1 MDNWDTRDP
10 QDEQTDPEVL
20 GPAAEEGSE
29 PSDEAA
35 RVPVED
41 ASGPVDSADEVEAA
55 ARESPGESPQW
66 ASSRLPWEVADSV
79 AAGAATG
86 REPAPRSAPADLDE
100 PAAEPAPARRRSFA
114 VPVLIALVVVVVAA
128 AGGAAYYF
136 HTQAAQRKA
145 ALEAAVQAVSLTASP
160 EFADTIEQRLAP
172 IRRAIDEGKYD
183 VATNRLSHIMRDVA
197 PAEAGGKPGAGGLGG
212 GVFGGPTGAP
222 GGPAAPGAGG
232 GRPGPPGPSGP
243 SGGPGTQGPPAEA
256 ADLPP
261 AAMAFFE
268 ANPDLAQTVGQANM
282 AGLKLSEM
290 GGNVNKLRKIREAI
304 IEAARLHDK
313 DKVIA
318 LLGDFQKELQA
329 QAGRLR
335 PGTGRM
341 PGRPGTRPQRGRP
354 QARPMPPRE
363 LMALVQEVNTEM
375 RQAQREGKDLR
386 KAAGLMQQAERAGA
400 VGHFSKAMEFTREA
414 LKAIRSAPR
423 LPPQPELFSNPL
435 VAMFLDLMH
444 VEDTDLAG
452 TLATLRKTL
461 DEAGEA
467 AVTGLRAAIQEA
479 ADTLTRV
486 GARRQAFS
494 KRLQEIRGSQKPSPE
509 EEKQATA
516 QMRKK
521 VDEARGELAD
531 ILTQSRELD
540 PEQFAQRKEKIVD
553 SILEALFGPAG
564 PPSSGAGGTRLVRL
578 PTTEERVRD
587 KLLSASDPYLE
598 VLADPEKNELATTT
612 GELFRKARAHLAA
625 REYEQAE
632 GLVDEGL
639 RLLGIPVKPRPEET
653 SEALDDTSPEPP
665 DAALP
670 TGVSEQTGE
679 ARPARGEPDPGAE
692 PVSEPRPAD
701 ENQTRQAPDA
711 SPEP

>member
-1 MDNWDTRDP
+1 MDNWDTTDP
-10 QDEQTDPEVL
+10 QDERTGPEGF

-29 PSDEAA
+29 PSEEGAG
-35 RVPVED
+35 VPVED
-41 ASGPVDSADEVEAA
+41 ASAPVDGAAEVETVAQ
-55 ARESPGESPQW
+55 EPPGESPEEPPQW
-66 ASSRLPWEVADSV
+66 TSSRLPWEVADSV
-79 AAGAATG
+79 AGGAANG
-86 REPAPRSAPADLDE
+86 REPAPWAAPAAVDE
-100 PAAEPAPARRRSFA
+100 PAPEPPPARRRSFA
-114 VPVLIALVVVVVAA
+114 VPVLVAFVLVVVIA

-136 HTQAAQRKA
+136 HAQAAQRKA

-197 PAEAGGKPGAGGLGG
+197 PAEAGGKPGAGGPGS
-212 GVFGGPTGAP
+212 GVFGGPPTAP

-232 GRPGPPGPSGP
+232 GEPTPPGPPGA
-243 SGGPGTQGPPAEA
+243 QGPPAEA

-290 GGNVNKLRKIREAI
+290 GGDVGKLRKIREAI

-329 QAGRLR
+329 QAGKLR
-335 PGTGRM
+335 PGSGRM
-341 PGRPGTRPQRGRP
+341 PGRPGMRPQRDGPR
-354 QARPMPPRE
+354 ARPMPPRE
-363 LMALVQEVNTEM
+363 LMALVQEVNAEM
-375 RQAQREGKDLR
+375 QQAQREGKDLR
-386 KAAGLMQQAERAGA
+386 KAAGLMQQAERAGS
-400 VGHFSKAMEFTREA
+400 VGHFAKAMEFTREA

-452 TLATLRKTL
+452 TLAALRKTL

-467 AVTGLRAAIQEA
+467 AVTGLRKAIEEA

-494 KRLQEIRGSQKPSPE
+494 KRLQEIRGGQAPSPE
-509 EEKQATA
+509 EQKQATA

-521 VDEARGELAD
+521 VDEARSELAG
-531 ILTQSRELD
+531 ILAQSRELD

-564 PPSSGAGGTRLVRL
+564 PPAPGAGGTRLVRL
-578 PTTEERVRD
+578 PTTEERVRS

-598 VLADPEKNELATTT
+598 VLGDPLRKQLATTT

-639 RLLGIPVKPRPEET
+639 RLLGIRVEPRPEET
-653 SEALDDTSPEPP
+653 SEAFDPTASEPLDAAPP
-665 DAALP
+665 D
-670 TGVSEQTGE
+670 GVSEQTGE
-679 ARPARGEPDPGAE
+679 ARPAGGGPDPGAG
-692 PVSEPRPAD
+692 PVTDPRPAD
-701 ENQTRQAPDA
+701 AEQTHQAP
-711 SPEP
+711 